1 MKEIQGEMY
10 DALGVIAN
18 ERFSPGV
25 FKPASSVRISFTD
38 DSAQIPKDR
47 RYTGGKTARSIVETE
62 GNRVVKLTEW
72 AGSTVAVQ
80 VASAQDANLTEVSD
94 IKSRVDTAFNP
105 LRNPSIRTD
114 RDDDFSESV
123 ERRLKELGY
132 R

>member
-38 DSAQIPKDR
+38 DSAQLPRDR
-47 RYTGGKTARSIVETE
+47 EYGEETARSIVEE
-62 GNRVVKLTEW
+62 GENGVVQLTEW
-72 AGSTVAVQ
+72 AGSTAAVQ
-80 VASAQDANLTEVSD
+80 IASAQDTTSIEGGNVKT
-94 IKSRVDTAFNP
+94 RVDTAFSS
-105 LRNPSIRTD
+105 LRDSSVRTD
-114 RDDDFSESV
+114 RDNRFSEGV
-123 ERRLKELGY
+123 ERRLEELGY